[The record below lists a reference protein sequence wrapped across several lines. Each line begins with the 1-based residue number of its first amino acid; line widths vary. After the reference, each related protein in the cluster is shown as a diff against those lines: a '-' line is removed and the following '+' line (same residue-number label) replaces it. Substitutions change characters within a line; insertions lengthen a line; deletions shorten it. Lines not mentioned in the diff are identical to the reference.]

1 MADENIKK
9 DGAQGSAID
18 ADTESVINELSK
30 KDKKQEDKAQSR
42 EDKQKNDEN
51 RQLSVKLK
59 EATEA
64 LDKVNAELKELNDKY
79 LRVCAEYD
87 NFRKRSAREKDA
99 LRADIITTV
108 TSQFLPVMD
117 NLVRALEAD
126 CTDENYKNG
135 VQMIYDS
142 FMATLKELGVEE
154 IESDGADFDPS
165 LHQAVQRVD
174 DSGLESGKVAKT
186 FAKGYKINDK
196 VIRFAMVA
204 VAN

>member
-1 MADENIKK
+1 MTDSEEIKQEEAVQEAAEETAETTVEPAADEIAAEDSEAEKV
-9 DGAQGSAID
+9 AA
-18 ADTESVINELSK
+18 EL
-30 KDKKQEDKAQSR
+30 A
-42 EDKQKNDEN
+42 
-51 RQLSVKLK
+51 SVKDQL
-59 EATEA
+59 
-64 LDKVNAELKELNDKY
+64 
-79 LRVCAEYD
+79 LRTMAEYD

-117 NLVRALEAD
+117 NLIRALEAD
-126 CTDENYKNG
+126 CSDEKYKQG

-142 FMATLKELGVEE
+142 FMSTLKNLGVEE
-154 IESDGADFDPS
+154 IESDGADFDPAM
-165 LHQAVQRVD
+165 HQAVQRVD